1 MALLTSSMKKIKH
14 AVGLFGKITEGKVFL
29 LAKASLAISSSHTN
43 EGKIINYSLP
53 FQLVLLFCASLGRL
67 IKLAKPVVRL
77 CAG

>member
-14 AVGLFGKITEGKVFL
+14 AVGLFGKITERKVFFW
-29 LAKASLAISSSHTN
+29 AKAPLAISSSHTN
-43 EGKIINYSLP
+43 EGKIMNYSLP
-53 FQLVLLFCASLGRL
+53 FQLVLLFCTSLGRL